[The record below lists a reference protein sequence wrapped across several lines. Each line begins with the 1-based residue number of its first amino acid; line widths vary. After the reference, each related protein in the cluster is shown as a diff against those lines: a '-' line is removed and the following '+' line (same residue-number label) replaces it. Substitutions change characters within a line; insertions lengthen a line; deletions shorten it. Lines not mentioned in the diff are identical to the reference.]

1 MRKIFIVSILI
12 LSLILSTVAAFA
24 DVDDEPT
31 FLPGQG
37 NIPIQATAAIVIETT
52 TGRVLFG
59 HNEHERRY
67 PASMSKM
74 ITALVVLDYFL
85 PDEVIIIGPEINN
98 MPTNYTTS
106 IHVEG
111 ESMTVRMLLKALMIR
126 SGNET
131 GRVLALNVIRRAE
144 NNPDISYEEA
154 KPLFSALLN
163 ERAIELGAANTN
175 FDNPYGL
182 HSVEHFTTAYD
193 LALIARAYMEVPLL
207 AEIAGMHSFEG
218 DGLEGRYIPDAIISE
233 YSWINSNQTLPEASF
248 GHPYMTGIKTGFTT
262 PAGECLAGAAYFNG
276 LSLISIVFDSESPG
290 RWIDTRRLM
299 DYGFT
304 NFAFREI
311 VSEGEFVENVRII
324 NPRRGEWDILSV
336 HAYDSFTTL
345 LSHYEYAN
353 LTRVITYNLLLT
365 PPVRMYADDYE
376 NEYEYEHD
384 YEDEYYDDGLTRLQ
398 APIEAGQ
405 DMGRLAF
412 YLDEELVFETRLIAA
427 STVLERSFDSDMDY
441 MISNIMGNVFSLR
454 GLPYWLAI
462 GGTLIGFIGMG
473 WALSLRRKL
482 KEHDRWHKPRPRRA
496 GNKNSY

>member
-1 MRKIFIVSILI
+1 MRKFLIASILI
-12 LSLILSTVAAFA
+12 FSLILSAVAAFA
-24 DVDDEPT
+24 DVEDESSTT

-67 PASMSKM
+67 PASMTKM
-74 ITALVVLDYFL
+74 ITALVVLDHFG
-85 PDEVIIIGPEINN
+85 PDEVMVIGPEIHD
-98 MPTNYTTS
+98 MPTNYATN

-131 GRVLALNVIRRAE
+131 GRTLALNVIRRAE
-144 NNPDISYEEA
+144 NDPDISYEEA

-163 ERAIELGAANTN
+163 ERAYELGATNSN

-182 HSVEHFTTAYD
+182 HSAEHFTTAYD

-207 AEIAGMHSFEG
+207 AEIAAMHSFEG
-218 DGLEGRYIPDAIISE
+218 DGLEGRYIPDALIRE
-233 YSWINSNQTLPEASF
+233 YSWINPNQTLPEANF

-262 PAGECLAGAAYFNG
+262 PAGDCLAGAAYFNG
-276 LSLISIVFDSESPG
+276 LSLITIVFDSESPG
-290 RWIDTRRLM
+290 RWLDTRRLM

-304 NFAFREI
+304 NYAFRE
-311 VSEGEFVENVRII
+311 VVGAGEFVENVRII
-324 NPRRGEWDILSV
+324 NPRRGEWDILAV

-345 LSHYEYAN
+345 LSHYEYTN
-353 LTRVITYNLLLT
+353 LTRVITYNLMLT
-365 PPVRMYADDYE
+365 PPVRMYE
-376 NEYEYEHD
+376 EG
-384 YEDEYYDDGLTRLQ
+384 YEDEYYYEDEYFIDDGLTRLQ
-398 APIEAGQ
+398 APIEENQ

-412 YLDEELVFETRLIAA
+412 YVGDELLFETRLVAA

-441 MISNIMGNVFSLR
+441 MISNVMGNIFSLR

-473 WALSLRRKL
+473 WALSLRRRL
-482 KEHDRWHKPRPRRA
+482 KEHDRWHKPKPRRA
-496 GNKNSY
+496 SNKNSY